1 MAVEFVEEQSTELR
15 EELDREKASNASRLE
30 KLTALAAECDDRAAK
45 AEEEASVLRKELE
58 ESSAA
63 LCKVREV
70 QRDGLIAAT
79 LASGALLH

>member
-45 AEEEASVLRKELE
+45 AEEEA
-58 ESSAA
+58 
-63 LCKVREV
+63 
-70 QRDGLIAAT
+70 
-79 LASGALLH
+79 